1 LLESEGFFV
10 FRKRKLYKMDVEK
23 KALNDILNQLKS
35 KACLKQKAFK
45 NMMDVFASLKQEA
58 EALSVKLNEK
68 IQEIDKSVV
77 VKLSEKNEFEFQVK
91 VGSDVLIF
99 TLTTNIVTFKNEYAV
114 MQSEYV
120 QEKEE
125 RKYFGQ
131 ILVYN
136 FMADSLKY
144 DRLDD
149 PGYLI
154 ARVLINHENH
164 FYVEGVD
171 QLNFLFSDISNNI
184 ISKEWLRLVIEKCI
198 SAAIDMDLIG
208 ANYPDIKITTLQQKM
223 KDERP
228 MGEGQKLGFQMKSM
242 GQIKG

>member
-1 LLESEGFFV
+1 
-10 FRKRKLYKMDVEK
+10 MDVEK
-23 KALNDILNQLKS
+23 KALNEILDQLKS

-45 NMMDVFASLKQEA
+45 NIVDVFASLKLEA
-58 EALSVKLNEK
+58 EDISVQLNTK
-68 IQEIDKSVV
+68 IQEVDKSVEV
-77 VKLSEKNEFEFQVK
+77 ELSEKNEYEFHVK

-125 RKYFGQ
+125 RRYFGQ
-131 ILVYN
+131 ILIYN

-144 DRLDD
+144 GRLDD

-154 ARVLINHENH
+154 ARVLINHEDH
-164 FYVEGVD
+164 FYVEGVE
-171 QLNFLFSDISNNI
+171 QLNFLFSDITNNI

-208 ANYPDIKITTLQQKM
+208 ANYPDIKITTLKQKM
-223 KDERP
+223 KDEKP

-242 GQIKG
+242 GQIEG

>member
-1 LLESEGFFV
+1 ME
-10 FRKRKLYKMDVEK
+10 VEK
-23 KALNDILNQLKS
+23 KALNEILDQLKS

-45 NMMDVFASLKQEA
+45 NIVDVFASLKQEA
-58 EALSVKLNEK
+58 EDISVQLNAK
-68 IQEIDKSVV
+68 IQEVDKAVV
-77 VKLSEKNEFEFQVK
+77 VELSEKNEYEFHVK
-91 VGSDVLIF
+91 IGSDVLTF

-125 RKYFGQ
+125 RRYFGQ
-131 ILVYN
+131 ILIYN

-144 DRLDD
+144 GRLDD

-154 ARVLINHENH
+154 ARVLINHEDH
-164 FYVEGVD
+164 FYVEGVE
-171 QLNFLFSDISNNI
+171 QLNFLFSDITNNI
-184 ISKEWLRLVIEKCI
+184 ISNEWLRLVVEKCI

-208 ANYPDIKITTLQQKM
+208 ANYPDIKVTTLKQKM
-223 KDERP
+223 KDEKP

-242 GQIKG
+242 GQIDG